1 MERSIT
7 DNIASDKDVHAY
19 PNCFCTMK
27 KSLSISKMVK
37 IQMSS
42 TYFAKVFDKD
52 DHGILLHKLR
62 ALGIDGLLRRWI
74 HSFLMD
80 RTQRIS
86 IQGELSDQSEV
97 QSEVPQ
103 G

>member
-1 MERSIT
+1 
-7 DNIASDKDVHAY
+7 
-19 PNCFCTMK
+19 
-27 KSLSISKMVK
+27 
-37 IQMSS
+37 MSS

-103 G
+103 GWVLGPLLFIIHIGNIDSHLEYAEASSFADDTRIKNK